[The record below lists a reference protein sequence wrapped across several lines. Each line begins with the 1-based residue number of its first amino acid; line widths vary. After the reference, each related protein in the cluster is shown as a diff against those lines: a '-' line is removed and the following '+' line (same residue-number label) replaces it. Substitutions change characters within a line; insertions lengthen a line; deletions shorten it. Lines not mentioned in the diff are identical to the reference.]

1 MKCHNCGGKDFEILG
16 TGYLGDTIEVECK
29 DCGEF
34 YELEPDGLG
43 QGGME
48 WVEAKMKDEGSWE

>member
-1 MKCHNCGGKDFEILG
+1 MKCHECGHTEFEILG

-29 DCGEF
+29 ECGAF

-48 WVEAKMKDEGSWE
+48 WVEAKMKDEGSW